1 MNGNKIFFTYNC
13 ASESLVLKGADKQV
27 VPVFDPAEITDI
39 LKGFSGSDVSVEV
52 KLSNRRNYLMEISS
66 AEPKKTL
73 NITLTEITD

>member
-1 MNGNKIFFTYNC
+1 M
-13 ASESLVLKGADKQV
+13 LKGADNQV

-39 LKGFSGSDVSVEV
+39 LKNYSDSDAAVEV
-52 KLSNRRNYLMEISS
+52 KLSDRRNYLMEISS